1 MKRWQIKLT
10 ARQQLLLG
18 VTGAMV
24 VAVWLMRFLYLPGVA
39 RIHARQVQLKDL
51 RVKIAD
57 MQGLAERFSSQEA
70 ILQEARERYK
80 VLESRIGR
88 EQSVP
93 RVLDAIGQLAKGHQ
107 LELIAVQPRANEQ
120 EASVVTIGSELVL
133 EEIPL
138 SLQLKGRYRH
148 LAEFLGGLS
157 QAPFLSSVRE
167 LAVKKLQPESPKLQA
182 DLVLVVYIAQRSSQR
197 ETY

>member
-1 MKRWQIKLT
+1 MKRWQIRLT
-10 ARQQLLLG
+10 VGQQLLLG

-24 VAVWLMRFLYLPGVA
+24 VAVWLVRFLYLPVIA
-39 RIHARQVQLKDL
+39 RIHARQAELKDL
-51 RVKIAD
+51 RVKIID
-57 MQGLAERFSSQEA
+57 MQGLAERLSSQEA
-70 ILQEARERYK
+70 ALQEARERHK
-80 VLESRIGR
+80 TLESRVGR

-120 EASVVTIGSELVL
+120 EASVITVGSGLIL

-167 LAVKKLQPESPKLQA
+167 LMVKKLQPESPQLQA
-182 DLVLVVYIAQRSSQR
+182 DLVLVVYIAERASAR
-197 ETY
+197 EAY